1 MNVCFFRGK
10 IISNINFKFI
20 INSKN
25 ISISIFDCKLEN
37 GSVVTSKGY
46 DEIADICY
54 RYLEKDNYVYIYGF
68 INSNGEIEIEKI
80 YF

>member
-1 MNVCFFRGK
+1 MNICFFRGK

-20 INSKN
+20 INSQN
-25 ISISIFDCKLEN
+25 ISISIFTCELEN
-37 GSVVTSKGY
+37 RSIVLCKAY

-54 RYLEKDNYVYIYGF
+54 QYLEKDDYVYIYGF

>member
-1 MNVCFFRGK
+1 MNICFFRGK
-10 IISNINFKFI
+10 IISDINFKFI

-25 ISISIFDCKLEN
+25 ISISIFASELEN
-37 GSVVTSKGY
+37 GSVVTCKGY
-46 DEIADICY
+46 DEIADIGY
-54 RYLEKDNYVYIYGF
+54 QYLEKDDYVYIYGF